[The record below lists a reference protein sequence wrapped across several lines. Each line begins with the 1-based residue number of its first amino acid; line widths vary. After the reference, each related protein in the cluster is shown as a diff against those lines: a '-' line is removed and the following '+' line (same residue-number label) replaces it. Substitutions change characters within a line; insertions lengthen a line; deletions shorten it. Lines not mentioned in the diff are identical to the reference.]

1 MVIPAEKA
9 VFDMAAMMAVPKE
22 EKKLALVIKSD
33 SQGSLEAIHAA
44 LVKNEHVDILLSA
57 VGDIHKSD
65 IFLAKTAKA
74 IVIGF
79 NVKPD
84 PETKDLARQ
93 EKVIIKTY
101 GIIYE
106 LLDELNEVADLLQE
120 KEEQE
125 KHLKGEA
132 KIIATFTIEGEKD
145 IWSEGYQG

>member
-1 MVIPAEKA
+1 M
-9 VFDMAAMMAVPKE
+9 
-22 EKKLALVIKSD
+22 
-33 SQGSLEAIHAA
+33 
-44 LVKNEHVDILLSA
+44 
-57 VGDIHKSD
+57 
-65 IFLAKTAKA
+65 
-74 IVIGF
+74 IGF

-84 PETKDLARQ
+84 PETKDLAKQ

-132 KIIATFTIEGEKD
+132 KIIATFTIEGEKIFGVKVTKGKITAGD
-145 IWSEGYQG
+145 EVQLHRGDNLIGKMRLVSLQVRAKKVQEVKKTRNQAWFLSTP